1 MGRFRTVQS
10 AAGVKGHYQP
20 LEALHLVAQGEQLA
34 AGLAVGGAAAVAAVI
49 APRLVLFAAPL
60 VDVAADHHGALV
72 VYDVADAD
80 VRRATPFFGVMAAAI
95 VLYRLTDVLQQILK
109 HHPSSCVPI

>member
-60 VDVAADHHGALV
+60 VEVAADHHGALV
-72 VYDVADAD
+72 VHDVADAD
-80 VRRATPFFGVMAAAI
+80 VNAGGVAFP
-95 VLYRLTDVLQQILK
+95 LFLPWLTSV
-109 HHPSSCVPI
+109 